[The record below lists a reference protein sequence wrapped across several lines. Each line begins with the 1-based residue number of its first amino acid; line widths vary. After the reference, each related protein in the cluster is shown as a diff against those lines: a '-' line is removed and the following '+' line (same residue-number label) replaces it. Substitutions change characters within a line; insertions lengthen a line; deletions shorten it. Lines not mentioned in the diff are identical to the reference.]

1 MKHSEKKEQSVKRL
15 QSIDALRGFDMC
27 WIMGFPAIVYALNA
41 IFGGNV
47 WMWSAE
53 QMEHVPWDGFHFMDL
68 VFPLF
73 LFIAGVSFPFSLD
86 KRHAANEPNS
96 KIYGHIVKRAFL
108 LVLFGAIY
116 NGWLNFDFESMRY
129 ASVLAHIGLAW
140 FFAALIFMHIDRKY
154 LIGTIWIIGI
164 VVGYGLLNLFVLAPD
179 ATGTNPFLPENNI
192 ACWFDR
198 MFLPGVLY
206 RGIFD
211 PEGLLS
217 LVPATATALI
227 GMLSGNYLKEKTPSP
242 AVKAQILCVVGFLML
257 ATALIAG
264 MIIPYNKAI
273 WSSSFT
279 LLTGSISILLLALF
293 YWIIDVHHFTRWTFF
308 FRVVGMNSI
317 TIYMAQ
323 HIIEIQGINTF
334 FLGGLASK
342 CSAEYGSLLLSL
354 GYVACCWLFLYF
366 LYKKKVFLKV

>member
-1 MKHSEKKEQSVKRL
+1 MKHSEKEQSVKRL

-27 WIMGFPAIVYALNA
+27 WIMGFPAIIYALNS
-41 IFGGNV
+41 IFGGDV
-47 WMWSAE
+47 WMWTSE

-68 VFPLF
+68 IFPLF

-86 KRHAANEPNS
+86 KRHAAKEPNS

-116 NGWLNFDFESMRY
+116 NGFLNFNFDSTRY

-154 LIGTIWIIGI
+154 VIGSAWIAGI
-164 VVGYGLLNLFVLAPD
+164 IVGYGLLTLFVLAPD
-179 ATGTNPFLPENNI
+179 ATGTNPFVPENNI
-192 ACWFDR
+192 SCWFDR

-206 RGIFD
+206 REIFD

-227 GMLSGNYLKEKTPSP
+227 GMLSGNYLKEKKPSP
-242 AVKAQILCVVGFLML
+242 TMKAKILCVVGFLML

-264 MIIPYNKAI
+264 MIIPFNKAL

-293 YWIIDVHHFTRWTFF
+293 YWVIDVRQFTRWTFF

-317 TIYMAQ
+317 TIYMAK
-323 HIIEIQGINTF
+323 HIIDFQGINTF

-342 CSAEYGSLLLSL
+342 LSPGYGSLLLSL

-366 LYKKKVFLKV
+366 LYKKKIFLKV

>member
-1 MKHSEKKEQSVKRL
+1 MKHSEKKEPSVTRL

-27 WIMGFPAIVYALNA
+27 WIMGFPAIIYALHS
-41 IFGGNV
+41 IFGGDV
-47 WMWSAE
+47 LAWSSQ

-86 KRHAANEPNS
+86 KRRAAHEPNA

-116 NGWLNFDFESMRY
+116 NGFLNFDFEHMRY
-129 ASVLAHIGLAW
+129 ASVLGHIGLGW
-140 FFAALIFMHIDRKY
+140 FFAALIFMHLDRKY
-154 LIGTIWIIGI
+154 LIGAAWAAGI

-179 ATGTNPFLPENNI
+179 ATGTNPFVPENNI

-227 GMLSGNYLKEKTPSP
+227 GMLSGHYLNEKKIAP
-242 AVKAQILCVVGFLML
+242 AKKAQTLFCVGLLML
-257 ATALIAG
+257 AIALLAG
-264 MIIPYNKAI
+264 LIIPINKAL

-293 YWIIDVHHFTRWTFF
+293 YWIVDVRHISRWTFF

-317 TIYMAQ
+317 TIYMAK
-323 HIIEIQGINTF
+323 HIVDVQGINTF
-334 FLGGLASK
+334 FIGGLASK
-342 CSAEYGSLLLSL
+342 CSPEYGSLLMSL
-354 GYVACCWLFLYF
+354 GFVACCWLFLYF
-366 LYKKKVFLKV
+366 LYKKKTFLKV